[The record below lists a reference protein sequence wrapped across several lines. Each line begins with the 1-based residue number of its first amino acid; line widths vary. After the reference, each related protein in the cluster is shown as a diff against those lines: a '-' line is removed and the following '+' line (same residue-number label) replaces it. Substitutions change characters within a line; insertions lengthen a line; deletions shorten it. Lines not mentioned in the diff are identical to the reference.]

1 VLAHR
6 GRILN
11 AAKAA
16 RIFFMDSGVTL
27 ENVDARLKEGAMISR
42 VNEATADKARK
53 ITQRQMPW

>member
-1 VLAHR
+1 
-6 GRILN
+6 
-11 AAKAA
+11 
-16 RIFFMDSGVTL
+16 MDSGVTL